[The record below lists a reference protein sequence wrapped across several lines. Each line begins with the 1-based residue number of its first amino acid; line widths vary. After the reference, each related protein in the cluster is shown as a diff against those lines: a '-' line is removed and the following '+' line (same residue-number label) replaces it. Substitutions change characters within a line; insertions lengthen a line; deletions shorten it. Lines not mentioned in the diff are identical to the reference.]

1 MGLVRQLIQI
11 ALTFVIVLFAL
22 GAPRAIAGRGESA
35 QSPGVVNQAALF
47 RAAGRLYGF
56 DPELLEAIAL
66 VESGGNPLAVSPKG
80 AQGLMQ
86 LMPGTAAEYRVADPL
101 DPVSNMLGAVRF
113 LSFLR
118 TWSHSRGGERPRI
131 TEILA
136 AYNAGPGA
144 VEKYDGIPPYLET
157 QQYVRR
163 VLINYLVGDE
173 RSPLA
178 AKLRQMSPA
187 PQRVLLKPQP
197 DPMTKL
203 IEIRRL
209 RSVALGRQQDALA
222 AAGYHP

>member
-1 MGLVRQLIQI
+1 MIIAGAIVLI
-11 ALTFVIVLFAL
+11 ALGGPCAS
-22 GAPRAIAGRGESA
+22 AAAAGSSA
-35 QSPGVVNQAALF
+35 SANAVNQAALF

-118 TWSHSRGGERPRI
+118 NWSQARGGQRPHL

-144 VEKYDGIPPYLET
+144 VEKYDGIPPYQET

-163 VLINYLVGDE
+163 VLINYLVGDA

-178 AKLRQMSPA
+178 AKLRQIAPA
-187 PQRVLLKPQP
+187 PQRVLLKPEP

-203 IEIRRL
+203 VEIRRL
-209 RSVALGRQQDALA
+209 RAVALSRQQDALA

>member
-1 MGLVRQLIQI
+1 MRLLIETILAGAILLI
-11 ALTFVIVLFAL
+11 AF
-22 GAPRAIAGRGESA
+22 GAPSAIAGKAEAPKSGNSID
-35 QSPGVVNQAALF
+35 QPALF

-118 TWSHSRGGERPRI
+118 NWSQARGGERPQL

-144 VEKYDGIPPYLET
+144 VEKYDGIPPYQET
-157 QQYVRR
+157 QQYVRK
-163 VLINYLVGDE
+163 VLINYLVGNE

-178 AKLRQMSPA
+178 AKLRQIAPV
-187 PQRVLLKPQP
+187 PQRVLLKPEP

-203 IEIRRL
+203 SEIRRL
-209 RSVALGRQQDALA
+209 RAVALNRQQDALA